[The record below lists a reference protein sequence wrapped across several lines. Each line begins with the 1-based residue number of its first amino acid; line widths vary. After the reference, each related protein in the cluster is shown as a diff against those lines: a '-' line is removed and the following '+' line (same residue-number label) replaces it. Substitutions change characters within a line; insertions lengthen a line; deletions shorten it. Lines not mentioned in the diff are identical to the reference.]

1 MQDNYTV
8 LHVTDLRRSLDRNV
22 GQFYI
27 LDVHVYFNIY
37 GVKIPKIP
45 YQQYPLA
52 FTSIYLAFDFYIS
65 GILYL
70 LCHMDNNERVIELN

>member
-27 LDVHVYFNIY
+27 LDVYFNIY
-37 GVKIPKIP
+37 GFKIP
-45 YQQYPLA
+45 Y
-52 FTSIYLAFDFYIS
+52 
-65 GILYL
+65 
-70 LCHMDNNERVIELN
+70 